1 MVMDLLNSFWN
12 LVIESAP
19 WLLVGYLLAGIIKQ
33 VIPSSWVEKQ
43 LATPGFASVVK
54 GAVIGAPLPL
64 CSCGV
69 IPTALAI
76 RKSGASKGATAS
88 FLVATPETGV
98 DSISYSYA
106 ILGPLFAIA
115 RPIGALLSAVT
126 AGLLVRVMDTDDSLP
141 VEQKASGSCCSSQ
154 NTEAVESDCCSAETA
169 ESAESAESA
178 EKTESIES
186 SCCSEEKAVVAEKS
200 ACSKEKTVA
209 AETSCCSSKKVEQ
222 VEPGLGEKLISA
234 VQYGYGRMISDTAKW
249 LTIGLV
255 AATFITTFVPQSFFL
270 QWGDGLVA
278 MMIMVVVGLPMYI
291 CATASTPVAAS
302 LLFAGISPG
311 AALVFMLTGP
321 ATNLATMGVIKE
333 QLGNRSLAAYL
344 IGVISMAILCG
355 LALNQAFAV
364 FGWSLQ
370 LHMMEHGESWPLWR
384 QLAAVLLSVLVL
396 RVFLQPRLAHLLSRS
411 ESIDQRQEATQI
423 AREVT

>member
-1 MVMDLLNSFWN
+1 MLMTLLNGFWN

-19 WLLVGYLLAGIIKQ
+19 WLLLGYLLAGIIRQ
-33 VIPSSWVEKQ
+33 VIPGSWVEKQ
-43 LATPGFASVVK
+43 LAAPGVASVVK

-106 ILGPLFAIA
+106 ILGPLFAIV

-126 AGLLVRVMDTDDSLP
+126 AGLLVRAMDSEDNLVD
-141 VEQKASGSCCSSQ
+141 EQQLGGCCG
-154 NTEAVESDCCSAETA
+154 
-169 ESAESAESA
+169 A
-178 EKTESIES
+178 EKTEPDQSACCNDEKTES
-186 SCCSEEKAVVAEKS
+186 MESGCCRAEKVQS
-200 ACSKEKTVA
+200 VQT
-209 AETSCCSSKKVEQ
+209 
-222 VEPGLGEKLISA
+222 GLGKKLVSA
-234 VQYGYGRMISDTAKW
+234 LQYGYGRMISDTAKW
-249 LTIGLV
+249 LTIGLI
-255 AATFITTFVPQSFFL
+255 AATFITTFVPESFFL
-270 QWGDGLVA
+270 QWGDGLLA
-278 MMIMVVVGLPMYI
+278 MVIMVIIGLPMYI

-321 ATNLATMGVIKE
+321 ATNIATMGVIKE
-333 QLGNRSLAAYL
+333 QLGIRSLIAYL
-344 IGVISMAILCG
+344 IGVIFIAILCG
-355 LALNQAFAV
+355 LTLDLAVSV

-370 LHMMEHGESWPLWR
+370 LQVIEDGKSWPFWR
-384 QLAAVLLSVLVL
+384 QLAAVALSLLVL
-396 RVFLQPRLAHLLSRS
+396 RVSIQSLLDRMQNRQVQGK
-411 ESIDQRQEATQI
+411 EGRIDRNNKKVPQ
-423 AREVT
+423 VTG